1 MGTVLRNF
9 FNNNMI
15 IPSEESLQKELEYYK
30 GILSKELYDYF
41 EKILHCE
48 VSVFYDNSFMNR
60 RLREEISGLGI
71 YKKLAI
77 YNIYRHAFHVFNQE
91 NYRCMIDIN
100 GNLKGVEGLQ
110 VEFRKNDKVYPLFL
124 YDYSMTHNV
133 YDRISVPDGYKNIRI
148 GDVDLY
154 LDNVNADSVMRD
166 TIISNINDKIR
177 SLSFDN
183 GYNINGSYLKPYYVW
198 TYQHK
203 DETNYY
209 HNLLNKIKNCEN
221 DDKVN
226 ELQEYFCYLF
236 LEKYGLDSDD
246 KFDKDELDGNVRTL
260 TRQYPG
266 GSVRKHIRYI

>member
-1 MGTVLRNF
+1 M
-9 FNNNMI
+9 
-15 IPSEESLQKELEYYK
+15 
-30 GILSKELYDYF
+30 
-41 EKILHCE
+41 
-48 VSVFYDNSFMNR
+48 
-60 RLREEISGLGI
+60 
-71 YKKLAI
+71 
-77 YNIYRHAFHVFNQE
+77 
-91 NYRCMIDIN
+91 
-100 GNLKGVEGLQ
+100 
-110 VEFRKNDKVYPLFL
+110 
-124 YDYSMTHNV
+124 
-133 YDRISVPDGYKNIRI
+133 
-148 GDVDLY
+148 
-154 LDNVNADSVMRD
+154 
-166 TIISNINDKIR
+166 
-177 SLSFDN
+177 
-183 GYNINGSYLKPYYVW
+183 KPYYVW